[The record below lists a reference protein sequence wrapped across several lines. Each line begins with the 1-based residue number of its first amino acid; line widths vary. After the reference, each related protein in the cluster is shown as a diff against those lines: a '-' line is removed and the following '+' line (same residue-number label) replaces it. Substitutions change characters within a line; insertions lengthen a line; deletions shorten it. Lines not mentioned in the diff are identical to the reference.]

1 MTMTLDP
8 IADTTDRLDDAE
20 FEEILDRLRDY
31 VEQLEEASQHRGQA
45 NRLAEAAGSLQ
56 VAADMARLYA
66 AEARW
71 VPEIKATLQPKK
83 GRGRPVN
90 PRSRDSFFKWA
101 KGKITSRKTGKG
113 LEHSQSDRLLRANEV
128 ARIISP
134 MGDGI
139 RGVTERALRPLY
151 ELLAVRAAEIPAV
164 WQRAL
169 KKADGQTPTNSHVK
183 KALKEHNEALR
194 PAAAAQPPREK
205 RTVDK
210 AKKAIIDQYR
220 WLLADHAGPDVA
232 AEVLMELNRLTADRL
247 AAAGHEIG
255 EVTQ

>member
-8 IADTTDRLDDAE
+8 TDEAVRLDDFE
-20 FEEILDRLRDY
+20 YEEILERLRDFLEKR
-31 VEQLEEASQHRGQA
+31 EQASEQRGQA

-56 VAADMARLYA
+56 IAADMARLHA
-66 AEARW
+66 AEERW
-71 VPEIKATLQPKK
+71 VPEVKATLQPKK
-83 GRGRPVN
+83 GRGRPIN

-101 KGKITSRKTGKG
+101 KTKITSRKTGKG
-113 LEHSQSDRLLRANEV
+113 FEKSQADALLRAAEV
-128 ARIISP
+128 HRILSAMADEIP
-134 MGDGI
+134 P
-139 RGVTERALRPLY
+139 VTERALRPLY
-151 ELLAVRAAEIPAV
+151 ELLAVRAAEIPDV

-169 KKADGQTPTNSHVK
+169 KLAKGQTPTNGHVK
-183 KALKEHNEALR
+183 AALREHNEALR
-194 PAAAAQPPREK
+194 PAAAAQPAREK

-210 AKKAIIDQYR
+210 AKKTIIDQYR

-255 EVTQ
+255 EVTA